1 MYQYGVFD
9 AVWPEGYPFFMN
21 RIACPYCDSDIET
34 RNPERFQSCPA
45 CGYSSARIDSGPSCC
60 LIIDSQLPD
69 LIDRYEELQGGE
81 NGRHIL
87 INRRVAHAAFAGTD
101 RRR

>member
-9 AVWPEGYPFFMN
+9 AVRPEGYPFFMN
-21 RIACPYCDSDIET
+21 KVACPYCDSDIET
-34 RNPERFQSCPA
+34 RSPERFQSCPV
-45 CGYSSARIDSGPSCC
+45 CGYSSARIDSGSSGY

-69 LIDRYEELQGGE
+69 LIDRYKELQGGE
-81 NGRHIL
+81 NGCHIL

-101 RRR
+101 RRH